1 MARSPACLFLG
12 LVGHQHEGLFCRP
25 GDGPCSSCRYK
36 RSGSPGP
43 RKCGKTHGNWET
55 KKDHPL
61 ELGKQKTVFLLCRKK
76 GGWIGLCC
84 CSINQEVDKG
94 HLRLQ
99 MPIVWL
105 RLQLRMFHALPLP
118 DDIIC
123 MYIYNDIYI
132 Y

>member
-123 MYIYNDIYI
+123 MYIYI
-132 Y
+132 